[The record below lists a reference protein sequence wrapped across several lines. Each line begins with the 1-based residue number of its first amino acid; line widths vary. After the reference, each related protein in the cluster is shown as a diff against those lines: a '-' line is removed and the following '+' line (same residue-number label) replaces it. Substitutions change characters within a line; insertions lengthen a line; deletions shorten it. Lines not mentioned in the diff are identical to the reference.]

1 MLVAF
6 MIYIVKSLII
16 CVLGSLLFTAHAIM
30 SYHLQK
36 VIDCLRDDEQESDGK
51 ISLSK

>member
-16 CVLGSLLFTAHAIM
+16 CVLGSLLLTAHAVM

-36 VIDCLRDDEQESDGK
+36 VIDCLRDKDNFFNGEQD
-51 ISLSK
+51 

>member
-16 CVLGSLLFTAHAIM
+16 CVLGSLLLTAHAIM
-30 SYHLQK
+30 SYHLQN
-36 VIDCLRDDEQESDGK
+36 VIDHLKDKDNFFKDDEQD
-51 ISLSK
+51 

>member
-16 CVLGSLLFTAHAIM
+16 CVLGSLLLTAHAVM

-36 VIDCLRDDEQESDGK
+36 VIDRLRDKDNFFNGEQD
-51 ISLSK
+51 

>member
-16 CVLGSLLFTAHAIM
+16 CVLGSLLLTAHAVM

-36 VIDCLRDDEQESDGK
+36 AIDRLKDDEQD
-51 ISLSK
+51 